1 MTMSSSDLTAIA
13 SKARTERGNLIAST
27 KTDAEAAYIAAN
39 AAAEEVY
46 NASRSRAYAAYA
58 AALDGGAY
66 AAAEAPERYEMYI
79 TAYAVLADSVED
91 AEIARDA
98 ALDANY
104 ARYLA
109 SCAAA
114 DAIWPGA
121 VAESTP

>member
-1 MTMSSSDLTAIA
+1 MSAY
-13 SKARTERGNLIAST
+13 
-27 KTDAEAAYIAAN
+27 TDAEAAYIAAN

-91 AEIARDA
+91 AEIAHA
-98 ALDANY
+98 ATLDANY
-104 ARYLA
+104 SIYLA